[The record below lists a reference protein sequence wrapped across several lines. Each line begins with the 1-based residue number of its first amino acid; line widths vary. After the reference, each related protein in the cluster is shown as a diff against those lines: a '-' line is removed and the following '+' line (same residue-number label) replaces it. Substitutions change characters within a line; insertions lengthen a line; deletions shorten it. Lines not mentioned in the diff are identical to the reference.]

1 MSLISTSSTTQQ
13 EAYLYENHYPQPIV
27 IAPNSQICLQKFIH
41 YRGAL
46 YEVSTQN
53 NTIGFR
59 FGAGGQNQDVPRF
72 VSIPTGTYDGDGL
85 AEAISLALNSVNQ
98 QQNYEWTCTFTA
110 APSTNDDDIF
120 QIQYASVPTP
130 DVNSWDYRYTLCL

>member
-13 EAYLYENHYPQPIV
+13 EAYLFENHYPQPIV

-53 NTIGFR
+53 NTIGYR
-59 FGAGGQNQDVPRF
+59 FGSASPAANAKAINYPGNGR
-72 VSIPTGTYDGDGL
+72 TYTT
-85 AEAISLALNSVNQ
+85 S
-98 QQNYEWTCTFTA
+98 
-110 APSTNDDDIF
+110 STNDFSFGTGDFTVECWVRFNTNNNQGVF
-120 QIQYASVPTP
+120 QLSQR
-130 DVNSWDYRYTLCL
+130 N